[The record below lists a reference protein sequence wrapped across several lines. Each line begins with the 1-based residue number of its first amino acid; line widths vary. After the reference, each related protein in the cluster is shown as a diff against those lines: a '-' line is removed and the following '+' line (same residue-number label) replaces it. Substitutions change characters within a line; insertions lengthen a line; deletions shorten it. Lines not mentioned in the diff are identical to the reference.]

1 MPIGTSQFLP
11 PAAALAAALCLAV
24 DANAQA
30 DANERQAQPTLIAEH
45 SSIAPGSTVRIAVD
59 FAINPGWHLYW
70 PGRNDTGF
78 EPQVEWELPE
88 GWTIGDLHWP
98 APIRYVSPGDILDH
112 IYEDRLTLIADL
124 TAPADAT
131 DAVDIAAELSWL
143 VCKDVCIPED
153 ARVSIA
159 LPVSASSQPTQHAG
173 AFTAAEARWP
183 VVSDTA
189 AFTTDWTGT
198 TLRIAATGAAERI
211 AFFPHVDAPGLDNA
225 IDALATDGRLLT
237 LDFTR
242 EFGPIRHVSGI
253 LEITRGNATSWVA
266 FDVPGPDAPA
276 AAPEGGT
283 GATR

>member
-1 MPIGTSQFLP
+1 MPIGDSQFLP

-30 DANERQAQPTLIAEH
+30 DANARQAQPTLIAEH

-98 APIRYVSPGDILDH
+98 APVRYVSPGDILDH

-131 DAVDIAAELSWL
+131 DSVDIAAELSWL

-153 ARVSIA
+153 ARVSMSLA
-159 LPVSASSQPTQHAG
+159 VSESSQPTQSTAHTS
-173 AFTAAEARWP
+173 AFAAAESRWP
-183 VVSDTA
+183 IAAEPD
-189 AFTTDWTGT
+189 AFTTATPERRAKPIHICFECAIRALCPYRDEETALEHAGET
-198 TLRIAATGAAERI
+198 PCQATLQRKA
-211 AFFPHVDAPGLDNA
+211 N
-225 IDALATDGRLLT
+225 
-237 LDFTR
+237 
-242 EFGPIRHVSGI
+242 
-253 LEITRGNATSWVA
+253 
-266 FDVPGPDAPA
+266 
-276 AAPEGGT
+276 
-283 GATR
+283 